1 MIDYKNPHQVMLF
14 FEEKQRK
21 NKTKTEICL
30 AQQINYYDM
39 LRSCGKVVMSGD
51 LYNQHKFFVIL
62 NVSCD
67 TELEDIIDNDPALNQ
82 NISELV
88 RAMPFVEV

>member
-1 MIDYKNPHQVMLF
+1 MLF
-14 FEEKQRK
+14 FEQKQSG
-21 NKTKTEICL
+21 NPSKTEICL
-30 AQQINYYDM
+30 SQQLNYYDM
-39 LRSCGKVVMSGD
+39 LRSSGKVVMSGD

-67 TELEDIIDNDPALNQ
+67 TELEDIINNDPAIKH